1 MEIILVAVIFY
12 GGGYLL
18 IKWLNNSYD
27 KHGSLMY
34 PKEKEEGKSYSMQ
47 SDTSKDQNYPSNTTI
62 VDTNSSDHL
71 KNSDYTSLGSHTN
84 NDTYLTNKINEAVV
98 HKRAGE
104 YGKAVAVYSYL
115 SNQFPKHPGILKS
128 WAKILVC
135 QNKYEDAIL
144 KFRKAA
150 SLYTELGNESEVWQC
165 NDQISTVKNRFNN
178 QDDFI
183 QYYRAVSGQRNA
195 IPQLIDK
202 KADSDKSTLI
212 QSKTMEKHF
221 DKLLQKYSLIQIDEP
236 PPDLSFI
243 KQKSY
248 RLYRQCEGLKNDA
261 INQSAIAL
269 RDCVWR
275 FGDKDHG
282 VDQSEINWWRENGF
296 QVELNLMNSWWLRE
310 DETLIGNTQ
319 YLHELPYSEW
329 VHLNFYTIGTL
340 ISENTASQYQH
351 IAIDALK
358 ITLRIK
364 KNYFQCYLRIGDCLV
379 KQDKFEEAIPYYKTA
394 LYNRDS
400 DHSYDAWCYLGIG
413 ICLTKI
419 GDVENGHSIIKM
431 ANKVAKENFTA
442 FRLFGYNDW
451 DSVYRDLDILVD

>member
-62 VDTNSSDHL
+62 FDTTPSDHL
-71 KNSDYTSLGSHTN
+71 KNSDYTGLGSHTN
-84 NDTYLTNKINEAVV
+84 NDTYLTNKINEAIV

-104 YGKAVAVYSYL
+104 YGKAVAVYSDL

-150 SLYTELGNESEVWQC
+150 SLYAELGNESEGWQC

-178 QDDFI
+178 QGDFI

-202 KADSDKSTLI
+202 KADSDKSILI
-212 QSKTMEKHF
+212 QSKTMGTN
-221 DKLLQKYSLIQIDEP
+221 
-236 PPDLSFI
+236 
-243 KQKSY
+243 
-248 RLYRQCEGLKNDA
+248 RL
-261 INQSAIAL
+261 
-269 RDCVWR
+269 
-275 FGDKDHG
+275 DKDSTADMNLQNIKNQITLWVQEEFNTKVYESG
-282 VDQSEINWWRENGF
+282 VIRINDPGVEIVARSYLDFIHPSF
-296 QVELNLMNSWWLRE
+296 QALV
-310 DETLIGNTQ
+310 
-319 YLHELPYSEW
+319 YLLLPTKDHY
-329 VHLNFYTIGTL
+329 L
-340 ISENTASQYQH
+340 ISSDGSSTHYHLIDIESILENKFGMERAFKARYFIPSELAQSQ
-351 IAIDALK
+351 
-358 ITLRIK
+358 
-364 KNYFQCYLRIGDCLV
+364 N
-379 KQDKFEEAIPYYKTA
+379 
-394 LYNRDS
+394 
-400 DHSYDAWCYLGIG
+400 
-413 ICLTKI
+413 
-419 GDVENGHSIIKM
+419 
-431 ANKVAKENFTA
+431 
-442 FRLFGYNDW
+442 
-451 DSVYRDLDILVD
+451 LVDNYDDYGKINYRTYLIFI